1 MESSGKSDM
10 PMVDVP
16 VARLRRLARPGVRL
30 VAIDLD
36 GTLLDSTK
44 RVSDR
49 TRETIAAARAKGTKI
64 VIASARPPRSVRAI
78 YRQLGLDSLQ
88 INYNGAMVWDEPKSR
103 TVFHCP
109 IKGSVA
115 LRMIEMARDLFE
127 EVCVTCEVLDRWH
140 TDREDQPYTTETG
153 KLFRPDVIAPF
164 EETCAQDVTKLMFL
178 GDPRTMS
185 RLEAALLGEFGQQV
199 TILHTDRDLLQI
211 MDRRVSKGVTL
222 KKVAGHYGVQMAEV
236 MAIGDAPNDVGMLK
250 VAGVAV
256 AMDNA
261 HALVKD
267 VAHFVAPSN
276 DDHGVSA
283 AIEKYVLSAG

>member
-1 MESSGKSDM
+1 MESPVDSDL
-10 PMVDVP
+10 PVADVP
-16 VARLRRLARPGVRL
+16 VARLRKLARPRVRL

-36 GTLLDSTK
+36 GTLLDSSK
-44 RVSDR
+44 RVSER
-49 TRETIAAARAKGTKI
+49 TLETIAQASEMGAKI

-88 INYNGAMVWDEPKSR
+88 INYNGAMVWDEPRAR

-109 IKGSVA
+109 IRGSVA
-115 LRMIEMARDLFE
+115 LKMIETARDLFE
-127 EVCVTCEVLDRWH
+127 EVCVTCEILDRWH
-140 TDREDQPYTTETG
+140 TDREEQLYTTETG
-153 KLFRPDVIAPF
+153 KLFKPDVIAPF
-164 EETCAQDVTKLMFL
+164 EQVCLEDVTKLMFL

-185 RLEAALLGEFGQQV
+185 RLEATLLARFGQQV

-222 KKVAGHYGVQMAEV
+222 KKVAGHYGVRMAEV

-261 HALVKD
+261 HVLVKD
-267 VAHFVAPSN
+267 IAHFVAPSN

-283 AIEKYVLSAG
+283 AIRKYVLGE